1 MTNYYETERLIL
13 REVLESD
20 IETMFELD
28 SNTLVHRYLGN
39 NPIQKKED
47 ALKAIHFIRNQYRT
61 YGVGRLAT
69 IEKSSGSFIGWS
81 GLKYNVG
88 EKEALNGTENFYD
101 IGYRFLPRFWGLGFA
116 TESSHKMLRVAFEEL
131 NIDTVFGAADI
142 DNIGSNKVLR
152 KIGLNFVE
160 EFFFKKER
168 INWYELKKEN
178 YEKDMF

>member
-39 NPIQKKED
+39 NP
-47 ALKAIHFIRNQYRT
+47 
-61 YGVGRLAT
+61 
-69 IEKSSGSFIGWS
+69 
-81 GLKYNVG
+81 
-88 EKEALNGTENFYD
+88 
-101 IGYRFLPRFWGLGFA
+101 
-116 TESSHKMLRVAFEEL
+116 
-131 NIDTVFGAADI
+131 
-142 DNIGSNKVLR
+142 
-152 KIGLNFVE
+152 
-160 EFFFKKER
+160 FFKKER

>member
-1 MTNYYETERLIL
+1 MTYYFETKRLIL

-28 SNTLVHRYLGN
+28 SNALVHRYLGN

-47 ALKAIHFIRNQYRT
+47 ALKSID

-116 TESSHKMLRVAFEEL
+116 TESSHKMLRVAFKEL
-131 NIDTVFGAADI
+131 NINTVFGAADI

-160 EFFFKKER
+160 EFSFKEER
-168 INWYELKKEN
+168 INWYRLNKEN
-178 YEKDMF
+178 YEKNLS